1 MQNTARD
8 IAPIADSASSRR
20 VLILRSCRPAEFA
33 GAVRFARL
41 RHPDRQL
48 VALSHAGHREALIAA
63 GVDDV
68 IELPGLRFGIHRLS
82 PLKLQQLRAE
92 RFHEVVIPQ
101 MTAAA
106 EVHLNLYWLVA
117 ALRVDRVAVLP
128 GSQPPQLQGTWA
140 FRRQLPLLSIRG
152 LVDFVDVPLLLTL
165 LLLARVMRP
174 RRVEASNQTKRRV
187 LHIIPSLGLGGAQ
200 RQLAE
205 VVNSTPP
212 DKYDV
217 HLLVFAASSTD
228 FSRQWLT
235 RDDVQVTVLKHW
247 PRLSYSMFEIAAHC
261 RKHRYDVVHTW
272 LCLANAVG
280 GGGARLARVP
290 CVVTAVRSL
299 SLWKQTWYRQWWY
312 RPVDVLGARLAT
324 AITVN
329 ARALAA
335 DFAWWT
341 WLRSDLIHVVHN
353 GLDPSQF
360 LVDRRASRTDLLRAA
375 GAPDTAIIVGTVGRL
390 AVEKDHKLFLRVL
403 ADVRRTRPDVH
414 GVVIGDGPLR
424 EELETC
430 AVSLGLSGAISFL
443 GERHDVV
450 RLMAG
455 LDAFMLPSI
464 IEGFPNALLEAVF
477 LGVPSIAS
485 HVGGCR
491 DVLGDEG
498 RTFAVGD
505 DAGARAALAALI
517 DDPAVA
523 SAVADRA
530 RRRALEMFTAD
541 HTTRTWLTLYERCLT
556 EAFQS

>member
-1 MQNTARD
+1 MPQRALD
-8 IAPIADSASSRR
+8 ITPIADSVSPGR

-33 GAVRFARL
+33 AAVRFARL
-41 RHPDRQL
+41 RHPGREL
-48 VALSHAGHREALIAA
+48 VAMSHAGHREALLAA

-68 IELPGLRFGIHRLS
+68 IELPGRRFGIHRLS
-82 PLKLQQLRAE
+82 PWKLHRLRAE
-92 RFHEVVIPQ
+92 RFHEVVVPQ

-106 EVHLNLYWLVA
+106 EAHVNLYWLVA
-117 ALRVDRVAVLP
+117 ALRFDGVAILP
-128 GSQPPQLQGTWA
+128 GTDAPRLRDRRA
-140 FRRQLPLLSIRG
+140 FRRLLPSLSIRG
-152 LVDFVDVPLLLTL
+152 LVDLVDVPVLIAL
-165 LLLARVMRP
+165 LLLARLVRP
-174 RRVEASNQTKRRV
+174 RRVERRNQARRKV

-212 DKYDV
+212 DQYDV
-217 HLLVFAASSTD
+217 HLLVFAGSSAD

-235 RDDVQVTVLKHW
+235 RDDVQVTVLEQW
-247 PRLSYSMFEIAAHC
+247 PRLSYSVFEIAAHC
-261 RKHRYDVVHTW
+261 RRHRYDVVHTW

-280 GGGARLARVP
+280 GAGARLARVP
-290 CVVTAVRSL
+290 CIVTAVRSL

-312 RPVDVLGARLAT
+312 RPVDVLGARLAS

-341 WLRSDLIHVVHN
+341 WLRRDRIHVVHN

-360 LVDRRASRTDLLRAA
+360 LVDRRASRTELLRAA
-375 GAPDTAIIVGTVGRL
+375 GAPDAAFMVGTVGRL
-390 AVEKDHKLFLRVL
+390 AHEKDHQLFLRVL
-403 ADVRRTRPDVH
+403 ADVRRTRPEVH

-424 EELETC
+424 ADLEAC
-430 AVSLGLSGAISFL
+430 AASLGISGAVSFL

-477 LGVPSIAS
+477 LGVPSVAS
-485 HVGGCR
+485 HVGGCP

-498 RTFAVGD
+498 RTFAVGHA
-505 DAGARAALAALI
+505 AGARDALTALV
-517 DDPAVA
+517 DDPA
-523 SAVADRA
+523 SAAAIAERV

-541 HTTRTWLTLYERCLT
+541 HTTRTWLALYERCLT